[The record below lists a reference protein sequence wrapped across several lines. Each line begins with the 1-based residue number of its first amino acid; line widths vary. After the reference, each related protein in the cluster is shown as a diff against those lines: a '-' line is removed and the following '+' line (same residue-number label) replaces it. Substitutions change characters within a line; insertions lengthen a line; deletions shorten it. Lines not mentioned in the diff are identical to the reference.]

1 MISKNNIFNFIQTDL
16 NASKKIEE
24 IVNSMDKIHRLTL
37 QRVINIVDLYE
48 NQHRSYK
55 KKLGNLFTLLLT
67 KNGELNG
74 QTNSLQ
80 FIDNLKTVFL

>member
-1 MISKNNIFNFIQTDL
+1 
-16 NASKKIEE
+16 
-24 IVNSMDKIHRLTL
+24 MDKIQRQTL

-48 NQHRSYK
+48 KQHRSYK

-67 KNGELNG
+67 KNGDLID
-74 QTNSLQ
+74 QTNSVQ